1 MKRWTQRTCAPL
13 LLTSLLI
20 IATTSSASA
29 DTAIEHATLHT
40 ISGDVIED
48 GTIVLDDDGTIA
60 AVGKSGSVT
69 IPADAA
75 RVDATGKVVT
85 PGLIDAHTSLGL
97 IEIWA
102 VEASRHHTSG
112 TEKIN
117 AAFEA
122 AESFDPNSAVIPIQR
137 PGGVTDVIIA
147 PGSGVVKGWS
157 AHVELDGDGI
167 DFGRVVS
174 ETLAQYIQVGA
185 GAARSLGGSR
195 GALFGALR
203 DLFEDVAFYQKNKK
217 LVDEGRTRELEASP
231 RALDAL
237 GVVIAEKKPVVFG
250 ADKASDIRWVLKFS
264 EEQGLTPIIL
274 GGAEAW
280 IVADELARK
289 KVPVIANPIRNLPTG
304 FDTLGARADNAALLH
319 AAGAPVILSTFESHN
334 VRRLRQV
341 AGNAV
346 RAGLPHDAA
355 LRAVTL
361 GAAEAFG
368 LQRTHGSLEKGKVAN
383 LVIWS
388 GDPFEMATRVE
399 AMYIRGEAT
408 SLENRQRVLLE
419 RYRQLERRAKPA
431 PRDPEGAKQ

>member
-1 MKRWTQRTCAPL
+1 MTRRIEI
-13 LLTSLLI
+13 TS
-20 IATTSSASA
+20 IATLLATLILLASASSALA

-40 ISGDVIED
+40 VSGDVIED
-48 GTIVLDDDGTIA
+48 GTVLLDDDGTIA
-60 AVGKSGSVT
+60 AIGKSGDVT
-69 IPADAA
+69 IPDDAA

-102 VEASRHHTSG
+102 VEASRHNTSG
-112 TEKIN
+112 PEKIN
-117 AAFEA
+117 AAFEVS
-122 AESFDPNSAVIPIQR
+122 ESFDPNSAVIPVQR
-137 PGGVTDVIIA
+137 PGGVTDVIIT
-147 PGSGVVKGWS
+147 PGSGVVRGWA

-203 DLFEDVAFYQKNKK
+203 DLFEDVVFYQKNKK
-217 LVDEGRTRELEASP
+217 LVDEGRTRELGASP

-237 GVVIAEKKPVVFG
+237 GVVIAEKKPVVFS
-250 ADKASDIRWVLKFS
+250 ADKASDIRWVLEFS

-280 IVADELARK
+280 IVADELAK
-289 KVPVIANPIRNLPTG
+289 KKIPVIINPMRNLPTG

-334 VRRLRQV
+334 VRRLRQI
-341 AGNAV
+341 AGNAA

-368 LQRTHGSLEKGKVAN
+368 LDKTHGSLEKGKAAN

-399 AMYIRGEAT
+399 AMYIRGEVT

-419 RYRQLERRAKPA
+419 RYRQLERRGNPA
-431 PRDPEGAKQ
+431 PRAPEEAKQ